1 MSSFLI
7 DYPFSE
13 RLYPGAIEVL
23 ERLRRFG
30 PTAVLSDGDVVFQ
43 PRKLERAGL
52 SDAVDGHVLIYIHKD
67 EALDDVEC
75 RYPADHYVV
84 VDDKLCIMSAVKG
97 IWGERVTTVFP
108 RQAAYA
114 HDPKV
119 LAAFPPA
126 DLTIEQ
132 IGDLLDYDLPRL
144 RRGSLHQH

>member
-1 MSSFLI
+1 
-7 DYPFSE
+7 
-13 RLYPGAIEVL
+13 
-23 ERLRRFG
+23 
-30 PTAVLSDGDVVFQ
+30 
-43 PRKLERAGL
+43 
-52 SDAVDGHVLIYIHKD
+52 
-67 EALDDVEC
+67 
-75 RYPADHYVV
+75 

-108 RQAAYA
+108 RQGTYA